1 MNYKLIRFFL
11 IDMKKDPKLILLLII
26 TFNYALLAESL
37 PYRNVIYYSNW
48 SVYSKFYP
56 SSMDAKS
63 ISHVNFAFMD
73 MDENGNLKLIDE
85 YADFQIATIPELE
98 GLSYAQPYAGVI
110 GALVSLKIKNP
121 HLKVGIS
128 VGGWGNSRNFHEV
141 SNDVVKRKN
150 FASNIAKFIDYLG
163 FDFIDID
170 WEHPTISREGCPG
183 GPEDTESF
191 TLLMQDLRN
200 ELDKLEKKN
209 GKHYELSIAMSAEV
223 DVLPT
228 IQYDKVLQIIDF
240 LNLMTYDLAGSW
252 NSYTSHQTPLYTNGK
267 YNHQTMWAKN
277 SADASIRYFEKTYG
291 NTIDYKKILIGVA
304 AYTRGWAGVK
314 DDGLDKDNP
323 GLFATA
329 TPNSVV
335 GLDGTSDGSYQFGDI
350 EKIKEQYDLI
360 EYFDNTAKAA
370 YYYSPTKG
378 YFFTCDNEKSV
389 TEKGKYVKEKGLGG
403 LLMWMASQDTENKL
417 TKTIFNTLYGEDY
430 NYPEQKLTFNNPSV
444 TAKISTI
451 DNGYEI
457 TIINNENIVET
468 NIPLKYAELFQ
479 KSILFMKVYIQTK
492 SGIQFTVRS
501 GSGTVTNKN
510 GIAIVD
516 PSSKNDA
523 KIISPGKSYT
533 FSVGISGAPDIQD
546 ITSIKITQRIGISS
560 DEFKEQTIYN

>member
-1 MNYKLIRFFL
+1 
-11 IDMKKDPKLILLLII
+11 MKKDPKLILLLII

-98 GLSYAQPYAGVI
+98 GLSYALPYAGVI

-191 TLLMQDLRN
+191 ALLMQDLRN

-252 NSYTSHQTPLYTNGK
+252 NSYTSHQTPLYTNEK
-267 YNHQTMWAKN
+267 YNHQTMWSKN

-335 GLDGTSDGSYQFGDI
+335 GPDGTSDGSYQFGDI

-389 TEKGKYVKEKGLGG
+389 IEKGKYVKEKGLGG

-417 TKTIFNTLYGEDY
+417 KKTIFNTLYGEDY
-430 NYPEQKLTFNNPSV
+430 NYPEQKLIFNNPSV

-451 DNGYEI
+451 YNGYEI

>member
-1 MNYKLIRFFL
+1 
-11 IDMKKDPKLILLLII
+11 MKKDPKLILLLII

-48 SVYSKFYP
+48 SVYNKFYP

-98 GLSYAQPYAGVI
+98 GLSYALPYAGVI

-252 NSYTSHQTPLYTNGK
+252 NSYTSHQTPLYTNEK

-335 GLDGTSDGSYQFGDI
+335 GPDGTSDGSYQFGDI

-389 TEKGKYVKEKGLGG
+389 IEKGKYVKEKGLGG

-417 TKTIFNTLYGEDY
+417 KKTIFNTLYGEDY
-430 NYPEQKLTFNNPSV
+430 NYPEQKLIFNNPSV

-451 DNGYEI
+451 YNGYEI

>member
-1 MNYKLIRFFL
+1 
-11 IDMKKDPKLILLLII
+11 
-26 TFNYALLAESL
+26 
-37 PYRNVIYYSNW
+37 
-48 SVYSKFYP
+48 
-56 SSMDAKS
+56 
-63 ISHVNFAFMD
+63 
-73 MDENGNLKLIDE
+73 
-85 YADFQIATIPELE
+85 
-98 GLSYAQPYAGVI
+98 
-110 GALVSLKIKNP
+110 
-121 HLKVGIS
+121 
-128 VGGWGNSRNFHEV
+128 
-141 SNDVVKRKN
+141 
-150 FASNIAKFIDYLG
+150 
-163 FDFIDID
+163 
-170 WEHPTISREGCPG
+170 
-183 GPEDTESF
+183 
-191 TLLMQDLRN
+191 MQDLRN

-252 NSYTSHQTPLYTNGK
+252 NSYTSHQTPLYTNEK

-335 GLDGTSDGSYQFGDI
+335 GPDGTSDGSYQFGDI

-389 TEKGKYVKEKGLGG
+389 IEKGKYVKEKGLGG

-417 TKTIFNTLYGEDY
+417 KKAIFNTLYGEDY

-560 DEFKEQTIYN
+560 DEFKEQTIYNKK

>member
-1 MNYKLIRFFL
+1 
-11 IDMKKDPKLILLLII
+11 MKKDPKLILLLII

-73 MDENGNLKLIDE
+73 MDENGDLKLIDE
-85 YADFQIATIPELE
+85 YADFQVATIPELE
-98 GLSYAQPYAGVI
+98 GLSYGQPYAGVI

-128 VGGWGNSRNFHEV
+128 VGGWGNSGSFHVV

-163 FDFIDID
+163 FDFVDID
-170 WEHPTISREGCPG
+170 WEHPTFSREGCPG

-209 GKHYELSIAMSAEV
+209 GKHYELSIAMSAEL

-252 NSYTSHQTPLYTNGK
+252 NSYTSHQTPLYTNEK

-335 GLDGTSDGSYQFGDI
+335 GPDGTTDGSYQFGDI

-389 TEKGKYVKEKGLGG
+389 SEKGKYVKEKGLGG
-403 LLMWMASQDTENKL
+403 LIMWMASQDTENKL
-417 TKTIFNTLYGEDY
+417 KKTIFNTLNGENY
-430 NYPEQKLTFNNPSV
+430 NYPEQKLIFNYPSV

-451 DNGYEI
+451 DYGYEI

-468 NIPLKYAELFQ
+468 NTPLKYAELFQ

-492 SGIQFTVRS
+492 SGIQFSVRS

-516 PSSKNDA
+516 PTSNYDA

-560 DEFKEQTIYN
+560 DEFKEQTIYK